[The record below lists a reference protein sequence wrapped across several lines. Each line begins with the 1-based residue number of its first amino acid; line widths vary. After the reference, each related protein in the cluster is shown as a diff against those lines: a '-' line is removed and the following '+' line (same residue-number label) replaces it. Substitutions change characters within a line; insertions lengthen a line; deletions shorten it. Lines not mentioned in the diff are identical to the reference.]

1 MRAYNGLNSIKVNI
15 IEAGI
20 CPVCGRLL
28 SIEKCDHATT
38 LEIEQW
44 RAAVFAA
51 EQELHSELWQRERLT
66 DSAQRDADLLNAEI
80 EKNGWYEI
88 PDGTEPSPIISGG
101 EVLYPSYLKTND
113 EMPF

>member
-28 SIEKCDHATT
+28 SIEKCDHPTT

-66 DSAQRDADLLNAEI
+66 DSAQRDADLLAQEI
-80 EKNGWYEI
+80 EKYGWQAEA
-88 PDGTEPSPIISGG
+88 EA
-101 EVLYPSYLKTND
+101 EHQEWLD
-113 EMPF
+113 EQATRESVRP